1 MNLFLQELTGGL
13 PEGAELARLI
23 IRLVAAAVLGA
34 VVGLEREWFGKP
46 AGLRTHM
53 LVSLGAALF
62 VVACLEFE
70 MSASDLSRVIQGLAT
85 GIGFLGAGAILKRAQ
100 EREISGLTTAAGIWL
115 TAAVGVAVGLGR
127 LGAAMLAVLL
137 TWVILSGLGH
147 LERHMEKTKKNKPP
161 LR

>member
-1 MNLFLQELTGGL
+1 MNVFLEELTGGL
-13 PEGAELARLI
+13 PDGAQLARII

-34 VVGLEREWFGKP
+34 VIGLEREWLGKP

-70 MSASDLSRVIQGLAT
+70 MSPSDLSRVIQGLAT
-85 GIGFLGAGAILKRAQ
+85 GVGFLGAGAILKRAE
-100 EREISGLTTAAGIWL
+100 EREITGLTTAAGIWL

-127 LGAAMLAVLL
+127 LGSAILAVLL
-137 TWVILSGLGH
+137 TWVILSVLGR
-147 LERHMEKTKKNKPP
+147 LEGHMDNARKKQPP
-161 LR
+161 LP